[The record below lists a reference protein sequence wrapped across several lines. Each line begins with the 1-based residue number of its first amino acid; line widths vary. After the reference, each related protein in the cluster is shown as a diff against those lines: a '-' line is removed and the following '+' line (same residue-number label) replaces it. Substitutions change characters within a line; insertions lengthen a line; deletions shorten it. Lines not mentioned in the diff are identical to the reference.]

1 MNTKPTKSGRLP
13 GIWLVFIAVC
23 IFIISRSTFN
33 ADMSA
38 FLPRSPTP
46 TQQIM
51 VDQLRDGVVSRL
63 ILIGVDSAPA
73 PVLAQISKNMAAQL
87 RGDSELVAVN
97 NGERAGL
104 EKDFELLWRNRY
116 LLSDAVTTQRFTA
129 QGLHD
134 SLSNYLDLLG
144 TPMSGIAQRV
154 LPDDPSGELIHL
166 LEQLEGQAHPAM
178 QDDVW
183 FSHDGARA
191 MLLVQTKASGSD
203 IDAQERAMQ
212 HIQTAFNATS
222 RQLQATSSR
231 LQMTG
236 PGVFSVQSRAA
247 IRDDAWRLSLIAMLL
262 VAAMLLL
269 LYRSPRALLLGL
281 LPVVSGA
288 LAGVAAVS
296 VGFGSVHGITLGFGV
311 TLIGE
316 GVDYAIYLFTQI
328 EQNDTPQSTLR
339 RIWPTLRLGVLT
351 SICGFSAMLFSGF
364 TGLAQLGLFSIA
376 GLLAAVGTTRW
387 VLPQLLPTGF
397 SVRPPTRLSGA
408 LMSAVRQAPRARG
421 MLLILV
427 VAALALL
434 MVKRDTLWNDNLASM
449 SPVSKELQVLD
460 QELRNDIGAP
470 DVRYMLVLKAA
481 DQESVLQQSEAI
493 STILHQQVQQGLLE
507 GFDTPPLP
515 SRHAQLARQAALPD
529 AAAILQ
535 ANLTQA
541 MRDLPFRS
549 TTFAT
554 FPQEIAA
561 AKQQALLDR
570 TALQGSNLGLKLD
583 SLLLQRDAG
592 WLLML
597 PLRGVQD
604 AALIEQGIQRMT
616 QTPFILLDM
625 TRESAQMLHD
635 YRRDASK
642 YALLGALTIVALLF
656 VSLRSARRVFEVT
669 LPLIA
674 AVIIV
679 TAGLLLNG
687 QSLSIF
693 HLIGLLLVVAVGSNY
708 ALFFDQRCTS
718 PQDRERTITSLLFAN
733 ASTVLGFGLL
743 SFSQSQVLSAIG
755 TTVALGAVLSLVFS
769 SILIVRDDT

>member
-1 MNTKPTKSGRLP
+1 
-13 GIWLVFIAVC
+13 
-23 IFIISRSTFN
+23 
-33 ADMSA
+33 
-38 FLPRSPTP
+38 
-46 TQQIM
+46 
-51 VDQLRDGVVSRL
+51 
-63 ILIGVDSAPA
+63 
-73 PVLAQISKNMAAQL
+73 
-87 RGDSELVAVN
+87 
-97 NGERAGL
+97 
-104 EKDFELLWRNRY
+104 
-116 LLSDAVTTQRFTA
+116 
-129 QGLHD
+129 
-134 SLSNYLDLLG
+134 
-144 TPMSGIAQRV
+144 
-154 LPDDPSGELIHL
+154 
-166 LEQLEGQAHPAM
+166 
-178 QDDVW
+178 
-183 FSHDGARA
+183 
-191 MLLVQTKASGSD
+191 
-203 IDAQERAMQ
+203 
-212 HIQTAFNATS
+212 
-222 RQLQATSSR
+222 
-231 LQMTG
+231 
-236 PGVFSVQSRAA
+236 
-247 IRDDAWRLSLIAMLL
+247 
-262 VAAMLLL
+262 
-269 LYRSPRALLLGL
+269 
-281 LPVVSGA
+281 
-288 LAGVAAVS
+288 
-296 VGFGSVHGITLGFGV
+296 VHGITLGFGV

-408 LMSAVRQAPRARG
+408 LMAAVRQAPRARG

-427 VAALALL
+427 VVALALL
-434 MVKRDTLWNDNLASM
+434 MVKRDSLWNDNLASM
-449 SPVSKELQVLD
+449 SPVSKELQALD

-529 AAAILQ
+529 VTILH

-541 MRDLPFRS
+541 IRDLPFRS
-549 TTFAT
+549 ATFDS

-570 TALQGSNLGLKLD
+570 AALQGSNLGLKLD
-583 SLLLQRDAG
+583 SLLLQRDAD

-604 AALIEQGIQRMT
+604 AALIEQGIHRMT

-642 YALLGALTIVALLF
+642 YALLGALAIVALLF

-687 QSLSIF
+687 QALSIF

>member
-1 MNTKPTKSGRLP
+1 MKIRQYGALN
-13 GIWLVFIAVC
+13 IWLTSIAVC
-23 IFIISRSTFN
+23 VFIISRSTFN

-38 FLPRSPTP
+38 FLPHSPTP

-63 ILIGVDSAPA
+63 ILIGVDTAPA

-87 RGDSELVAVN
+87 RGDGELVAVN
-97 NGERAGL
+97 NGDRAGL
-104 EKDFELLWRNRY
+104 EKDFELLWHNRY
-116 LLSDAVTTQRFTA
+116 LLSDAVTAQRFTA

-134 SLSNYLDLLG
+134 SLSNYLDLFG
-144 TPMSGIAQRV
+144 TSMSGMAQRI
-154 LPDDPSGELIHL
+154 LPNDPSGELIHL
-166 LEQLEGQAHPAM
+166 LEQMEGQAQPAM

-183 FSHDGARA
+183 FSRDGARA

-212 HIQTAFNATS
+212 YIQTAFDAATK
-222 RQLQATSSR
+222 QLQATSPR
-231 LQMTG
+231 LLMTG
-236 PGVFSVQSRAA
+236 PGVFTVHSRAA

-269 LYRSPRALLLGL
+269 LYRSPRVLALGL

-328 EQNDTPQSTLR
+328 EHNSTPQNTLN
-339 RIWPTLRLGVLT
+339 RIWHTLRLGVLT

-376 GLLAAVGTTRW
+376 GLLMAVGTTRW
-387 VLPQLLPTGF
+387 VLPRLLPTGF
-397 SVRPPTRLSGA
+397 SVRPSTHLSGA
-408 LMSAVRQAPRARG
+408 LMTAVQHAPRARII
-421 MLLILV
+421 LLVLV

-434 MVKRDTLWNDNLASM
+434 IAKHDSLWNDNLASM
-449 SPVSKELQVLD
+449 SPVSKELQALD
-460 QELRNDIGAP
+460 QQLRNDIGAP
-470 DVRYMLVLKAA
+470 DVRYMLVLNAA

-493 STILHQQVQQGLLE
+493 AAILHKQVQQGLLE

-515 SRHAQLARQAALPD
+515 SRHAQLARQEALPD
-529 AAAILQ
+529 ATTLR
-535 ANLTQA
+535 ANLKLA

-549 TTFAT
+549 ATFAT
-554 FPQEIAA
+554 FPQEIALT
-561 AKQQALLDR
+561 KHQALLDR
-570 TALQGSNLGLKLD
+570 AALQGSNLGLKLD
-583 SLLLQRDAG
+583 SLLLQHDSG
-592 WLLML
+592 WILIL
-597 PLRGVQD
+597 PLRGVRD
-604 AALIEQGIQRMT
+604 AALIEQGIRRMAE
-616 QTPFILLDM
+616 TPFILLDM
-625 TRESAQMLHD
+625 RLESEQMLHD
-635 YRRDASK
+635 YRREVGK
-642 YALLGALTIVALLF
+642 YALLGALAIVALLF
-656 VSLRSARRVFEVT
+656 VSLRSAQRVFDVI

-679 TAGLLLNG
+679 TAGLLLSG
-687 QSLSIF
+687 QALSIF

-718 PQDRERTITSLLFAN
+718 RQDRERTVTSLLFAN

-743 SFSQSQVLSAIG
+743 SFSQSQVLNAIG
-755 TTVALGAVLSLVFS
+755 ITVALGAVLSLVFS
-769 SILIVRDDT
+769 SILIVRDDK